1 MLSIQI
7 LRTKYGFLNKE
18 LSISFLFGQRT
29 SSLTWRPLK
38 LLIQLSLASVAM
50 AGLLCAGSFLD
61 EVSHKYQ
68 VNSPASIATRVKVG
82 GLNNHPLFETRTTY
96 LLSKIEQNRIYLSN
110 IFTLMAILLVS
121 AWFIQTFQLN
131 PNHQHRILIC
141 RYSSSSLS
149 RRRFLG
155 NHFSSLPR
163 DEKLAPQE

>member
-1 MLSIQI
+1 MH
-7 LRTKYGFLNKE
+7 LRAQY
-18 LSISFLFGQRT
+18 FLFVWTEDLFFDLEAIKIVDTAFPSQR
-29 SSLTWRPLK
+29 SYGGIVMRGV
-38 LLIQLSLASVAM
+38 LSWYDHNR
-50 AGLLCAGSFLD
+50 LD

-68 VNSPASIATRVKVG
+68 VNSPASIATLVKVG
-82 GLNNHPLFETRTTY
+82 GLSNHPLFETRTTY

-149 RRRFLG
+149 RRRF
-155 NHFSSLPR
+155 
-163 DEKLAPQE
+163 